1 MKFHLISNC
10 KISGL
15 KLVDKFE
22 TYLAQNIL
30 KHLVKKTYHPFYFK
44 LLLKTKTLA
53 LLLSFANLIKLDSP
67 CPPLRF
73 HRIMGIVILLIYSVS
88 CFDAF

>member
-10 KISGL
+10 KIISL

-44 LLLKTKTLA
+44 LLLKTKTLT
-53 LLLSFANLIKLDSP
+53 LLLSFMNLIKLDAP

-73 HRIMGIVILLIYSVS
+73 HRIMDIVIYFTYLFSIL
-88 CFDAF
+88 F

>member
-1 MKFHLISNC
+1 MKFHLITNC

-30 KHLVKKTYHPFYFK
+30 KLVKKTYHPFYFK
-44 LLLKTKTLA
+44 LLLKTKTLT
-53 LLLSFANLIKLDSP
+53 LLLSFVNLIKLDAP

-73 HRIMGIVILLIYSVS
+73 HRRMDIFILFIYSVS